1 MATFKVTSNSLNPY
15 ESARDMLQGTPLYTE
30 LGGDDSWNQY
40 AKRGELDS
48 FVSVLA
54 DADKLG
60 GIDKFINDYET
71 KFLTNEQKLM
81 AAATELYSDRNT
93 LNKYTEQYVDE
104 ADGKLKEREVEMTE
118 YDWNRKNISALVK
131 QGKEKYEREQI
142 EKSKQDNAA
151 LSTFLT
157 IVAVPERVFSSA
169 VGALNQWAMF
179 GEASYNF
186 VSQSIMNGF
195 EAGDKAFR
203 ETYAEGNAVTEWLQ
217 DIERWEAENTFLRD
231 VDGNYTT
238 VGKVFGT
245 IADSIG
251 QFLPTAVI
259 NFATGGIGG
268 TAGSVIHGAAN
279 FMYWGS
285 MASANFEEF
294 AKDPNMA
301 SVPTYQL
308 VLNSSFRAALEYGVQ
323 WGLNKIL
330 GSTSMDKLI
339 FGYSSQKP
347 ASNALTRIFRDALHE
362 GVEEMLQEASGY
374 MVQSFFEIVNEDF
387 GIYADQYTL
396 QTFVDAFVL
405 GILGS
410 LFSSAIDFTL
420 TRRFDTNE
428 AKIDKEGNIKVDR
441 YGNVKYKKFSKLSSF
456 NMKYDLQSMNA
467 NINAV
472 LKDDTLSTEQR
483 QQAYLEAYSAY
494 RTLSTYFGAIGQE
507 RFEQANNLLVRM
519 ENTFA
524 KSNATKTQL
533 KESARLM
540 LTEYQIMVQDYYDAS
555 GKKAEEAIADAKMTK
570 VQTVV
575 RRNDST
581 EDIKLPED
589 KASVQKVID
598 NMLKEDEGLNTV
610 VVTED
615 GTNIVS
621 VGDTL
626 FVPVKYLE
634 LGADGNI
641 IYKTMAEQKLVKNTM
656 SAPMLSEVNK
666 KILETYKVVKN
677 DNSATLEQAIYETYF
692 NPQFYEILLSTA
704 THDMYKFLSRVDQIE
719 RAAVGKTIK
728 DAIYKK
734 RISDV
739 RTEMKKSLIIYL
751 VNQQNA
757 EFEDLTILNA
767 QQKKFVRDHRFNK
780 TLAAKIINELKVTDE
795 EWNSVMNRIN
805 GLDISEQDKEALRR
819 NVQSTGPKNRSL
831 RQNALAAI
839 DRQYDDIYFGPY
851 NGRTYLQNNTIPNA
865 TWNSW
870 AKAAGITVD
879 TIMSPATDPDV
890 IERIQESQ
898 GSITPEAQLA
908 YYKEGFEQYTHGKY
922 TFDYKNR
929 RVIVKENTQ
938 STQYGYTKFDERRS
952 DIYSGKIKNQT
963 LVQKSEKA
971 YRNIMTPLVS
981 NDIDAVSRAYITI
994 DDLVREPNL
1003 LSKSIKE
1010 QIQKSPYKEL
1020 TPENVFLFLRRKILD
1035 KSKGTVSLIVGSDGR
1050 YYLADVKPMFD
1061 ILINQEQSFEGDAF
1075 DTKEPPTIDK
1085 LVKPEYLQGNLKN
1098 VKVKWSSKS
1107 EYDAQTNTIYL
1118 DINARNDARYMR
1130 FAFAH
1135 EFQHAMQVETRI
1147 NNGINQLWLHNPS
1160 INKTNRTRIINDIRK
1175 HRPEL
1180 FTDVK
1185 VGSTQEL
1192 DIAERFIYDTS
1203 NEMQSYGLEA
1213 SEINDFY
1220 PTYVYSN
1227 KDGTFVV
1234 TPWGTKYKLG
1244 DNSTESLATNRRPS
1258 RSFTTEQKNELDKAL
1273 EEVTEEYSLSDF
1285 SKTPA
1290 PVFIDED
1297 GRLHKLPKGEH
1308 HYEQIEHIAVLT
1320 GMDEADVEQY
1330 LLGLPQ
1336 VTVQTDRLG
1345 TFAAV
1350 RIPLDMSR
1358 STLNN
1363 VLLVM
1368 DALSN
1373 HNIDY
1378 DLGESYLSNVD
1389 PSSVVVS
1396 SSDYDTSDDVFDAFI
1411 REYRM
1416 SQFNRQSI
1424 AEDSVSQPSEKYPR
1438 YVSNKEA
1445 QKSNLKYFIRKNKP
1459 IQLDKRVQDL
1469 VVEADPERI
1478 NKGLWRFIG
1487 GEEKGTLNVHK
1498 VFEYIRTAD
1507 RMNDYTFDLINRTFF
1522 QNTAIKNFAQLKAY
1536 ADVEMDK
1543 YYALRA
1549 VLKAFNKE
1557 SYLDKRMSHAKME
1570 AIIQE
1575 LMKRPEWAKIYTEV
1589 LDRYSLYKHELELD
1603 IDRQNARVM
1612 FMKYFDGT
1620 VNSAGHIAS
1629 IAKWLALTEYVAE
1642 TKYKTPG
1649 KVSTISTE
1657 TSVAEDL
1664 KLEDMLSDESSI
1676 DAFNEVLDDYSE
1688 TEQMERIIEARYQQF
1703 YLSEEF
1709 ASMSKSEIR
1718 QRQYEIRMDVE
1729 ENMTQDQIRQEFASL
1744 YFTEDEDAKYQD
1756 AVKKGIEAI
1765 VRPRKNIVSNIKRMA
1780 NVTIAQNLSQKDME
1794 RFKRAHP
1801 GFFTDDN
1808 RLNPELYRGKSVQE
1822 LQTLENE
1829 VRELSRQVRSGV
1841 FKGQMAQNIFVKLE
1855 RERRKNERLKQK
1867 VDDLQEQVQ
1876 KYKTTQK
1883 VVFANDYE
1891 FTINADR
1898 PMPTELKAILD
1909 DEFTEFSQSKVKY
1922 ITDETDQ
1929 NVKITMKSFFDA
1941 SIVRIS
1947 QLTQQDID
1955 EIIDY
1960 YAHSQVMSMDF
1971 ERNDLRKY
1979 DMFKVYMLTYLTKAA
1994 KEGQWVFSE
2003 QQLSDIHNTL
2013 MAMVT
2018 GSSSILGAW
2027 ANAMEM
2033 VNPNKRLAMS
2043 IAKQTGITFPEHYLD
2058 SLASALNMPVTK
2070 DKESIEKKAK
2080 AVKQAVSSME
2090 YFAVNNAKVTER
2102 VTIFDKLTRFQK
2114 MMMLSSPGTWLRNI
2128 TSNVVVTQVNRK
2140 GAAIG
2145 DRLVRLFSKGKKKN
2159 VTGQWKITG
2168 VKVSQEVNDFSDAFL
2183 DRPIYDE
2190 TVSTK
2195 DGVKY
2200 KPVSLYDAVSDGL
2213 TKYDPHRMQT
2223 KGSSDPIVQGIARKI
2238 SADIFNNHAFDTKS
2252 KKRLAKLGADA
2263 LNKTNAFI
2271 MRMLSDDPWIKKETY
2286 YLFKRML
2293 QQSDILEQYVKKNW
2307 VKEDIL
2313 PEYQSEFEIA
2323 TDNKKMEIAY
2333 KYTNWEARDARLFAE
2348 QSERYKSDLKSAMDD
2363 QDVQRYKRVKLGK
2376 PVARNE
2382 DTQTTSLLQ
2391 AALNNANIETQLNDI
2406 FMEAYKFAAY
2416 EYMRRPNIMNKFE
2429 NVIRERLGAP
2439 GYFIY
2444 KQILPF
2450 ASASWNWFV
2459 EGLNYTPIGL
2469 AKGIIQFARL
2479 EDTVQKMDERRG
2491 ITKELV
2497 EETYTDPITG
2507 IESKRTK
2514 IVYKYGKGDYNLPSG
2529 RFAEYIAKQ
2538 NIGKGVIGT
2547 IGMIAGIIL
2556 VATGTAGVDDEDG
2569 KLKLHVADQVW
2580 IDITDLFGSQGIL
2593 VGMAIASPY
2602 VGEGSWWDKISSSM
2616 TATVS
2621 QLFND
2626 SIFNDVMSMFE
2637 YTDTFGDW
2645 FFNQTEE
2652 MLSMFV
2658 PNFVK
2663 TFNSMLY
2670 THQVSYS
2677 KGILGWIEYFGVSA
2691 IPGLAYAL
2699 PKKIDPYTG
2708 KVTSK
2713 FNLPWLVNFIN
2724 KMTPIDVQPYNVS
2737 DIERIALSVGVN
2749 KGELTGR
2756 YEDIGTLSTKD
2767 RQTLNE
2773 YYGKLNAQDLHD
2785 FIYGNALYRVK
2796 MEDGTY
2802 KELRYRQMTS
2812 EQIKSVINRIMTD
2825 NAKCAK
2831 VYVWTSNGGKYYGTE
2846 SEVQELKNLG
2856 MKNVYIKTNKTNGF
2870 I

>member
-1 MATFKVTSNSLNPY
+1 MANFKVTGNYLNPY
-15 ESARDMLQGTPLYTE
+15 EGAQDFLRGTPLYTE
-30 LGGDDSWNQY
+30 LGGDEQWNTY
-40 AKRGELDS
+40 AKRGELDT
-48 FVSVLA
+48 FVSVLS

-60 GIDKFINDYET
+60 GVEKFLNNYET

-104 ADGKLKEREVEMTE
+104 DGSVKEREVEMTE
-118 YDWNRKNISALVK
+118 YDWNRKNISALVQ
-131 QGKEKYEREQI
+131 QGKEEYEKQQI
-142 EKSKQDNAA
+142 EKAKQDNKA
-151 LSTFLT
+151 LTVFLT
-157 IVAVPERVFSSA
+157 AFTPFERVFSSA
-169 VGALNQWAMF
+169 VSSINQWALF
-179 GEASYNF
+179 GEAAYNF
-186 VSQSIMNGF
+186 VSESIMNGF

-203 ETYAEGNAVTEWLQ
+203 ETYAEGNAVTDWLES
-217 DIERWEAENTFLRD
+217 IEQWEAENTFMRD
-231 VDGNYTT
+231 VDGNYTGF
-238 VGKVFGT
+238 GKVFGT

-251 QFLPTAVI
+251 QYLPNLII

-268 TAGSVIHGAAN
+268 TLGNVIHGAVN

-301 SVPTYQL
+301 SVPTYGL
-308 VLNSSFRAALEYGVQ
+308 ILNASLRAAAEYSVQ
-323 WGLNKIL
+323 WGLNKLL
-330 GSTSMDKLI
+330 GSTSFDKLL
-339 FGYSSQKP
+339 FGYTSQK
-347 ASNALTRIFRDALHE
+347 ASKNVALRLLKDALHE
-362 GVEEMLQEASGY
+362 GVEETLQEASGF
-374 MVQSFFEIVNEDF
+374 MIQSYSELINENF
-387 GIYADQYTL
+387 GIYADQYSL
-396 QTFVDAFVL
+396 QTFADAF
-405 GILGS
+405 ILGFIGS
-410 LFSSAIDFTL
+410 IFGSAIDLTL
-420 TRRFDTNE
+420 TGKIDTNE
-428 AKIDKEGNIKVDR
+428 VKLDKQGNIVVDR
-441 YGNVKYKKFSKLSSF
+441 HGNPVYKKFGKFKSY
-456 NMKYDLQSMNA
+456 NMKYDLQSLQQ
-467 NINAV
+467 NINSV
-472 LKDDTLSTEQR
+472 LSDNTLSVEQR
-483 QQAYLEAYSAY
+483 KNAYTEAYAAYRSLSAY
-494 RTLSTYFGAIGQE
+494 FGEIGQE
-507 RFEQANNLLVRM
+507 RFENANNLLVKM
-519 ENTFA
+519 QENYE
-524 KSNATKTQL
+524 KSKLTKAQL
-533 KESARLM
+533 KESARIM
-540 LTEYQIMVQDYYDAS
+540 LNEYQLMVQDYYDAS

-570 VQTVV
+570 IQKVV
-575 RRNDST
+575 RKGDAK
-581 EDIKLPED
+581 EDIKLPSD
-589 KASVQKVID
+589 KEQVEKIID
-598 NMLKEDEGLNTV
+598 NMLLSDNGINTV

-615 GTNIVS
+615 GNTVVNVAD
-621 VGDTL
+621 VL
-626 FVPVKYLE
+626 FVPSKYLE

-641 IYKTMAEQKLVKNTM
+641 IYKTLAEQKLVKNTID
-656 SAPMLSEVNK
+656 ATMLQDVNK
-666 KILETYKVVKN
+666 KILETYRTVKN
-677 DNSATLEQAIYETYF
+677 DKSATMEQAIYETYF

-704 THDMYKFLSRVDQIE
+704 TSDMYKFLSRIDYIE
-719 RAAVGKTIK
+719 KSAVGKTTR

-734 RISDV
+734 RISDA
-739 RTEMKKSLIIYL
+739 RTEMKKILVVYLI
-751 VNQQNA
+751 NQKNA
-757 EFEDLTILNA
+757 NFENLTILNA
-767 QQKKFVRDHRFNK
+767 EQKKFIRDHRFNK
-780 TLAAKIINELKVTDE
+780 TLATKIINETKVTDD

-805 GLDISEQDKEALRR
+805 SLNISEQDKDVLRK
-819 NVQSTGPKNRSL
+819 NVKSNGPKNKRL
-831 RQNALAAI
+831 RENALSVI
-839 DRQYDDIYFGPY
+839 DKHYNDIYFGPY
-851 NGRTYLQNNTIPNA
+851 NGRVYLENNTIPNA

-870 AKAAGITVD
+870 AKAAGITID
-879 TIMSPATDPDV
+879 TIMSPTTDADV

-898 GSITPEAQLA
+898 GSITPDAQLS
-908 YYKEGFEQYTHGKY
+908 YYKEGFEQYTNGKY
-922 TFDYKNR
+922 TFDYKNH
-929 RVIVKENTQ
+929 RVIVKENKQ
-938 STQYGYTKFDERRS
+938 SIQYGYNKFDENRAN
-952 DIYSGKIKNQT
+952 IYSGNIANQT
-963 LVQKSEKA
+963 FVQRSEKP
-971 YRNIMTPLVS
+971 YRNILTSLISKDVD
-981 NDIDAVSRAYITI
+981 NVSRAYVTI
-994 DDLVREPNL
+994 DDIIKEPNL
-1003 LSKSIKE
+1003 LNDSVKKE
-1010 QIQKSPYKEL
+1010 IEKSPYKEV
-1020 TPENVFLFLRRKILD
+1020 TPENVFLYLRRKILD
-1035 KSKGTVSLIVGSDGR
+1035 KSKGTISLVIASDGN
-1050 YYLADVKPMFD
+1050 YYFVDVKPMFD
-1061 ILINQEQSFEGDAF
+1061 IFVNQEQDFNNKDLP
-1075 DTKEPPTIDK
+1075 KIDNI
-1085 LVKPEYLQGNLKN
+1085 VKSEYLQGNLKN
-1098 VKVKWSSKS
+1098 VKLKWSTKS

-1118 DINARNDARYMR
+1118 DKNAKNDARYMR

-1135 EFQHAMQVETRI
+1135 EFQHAMQVETMI

-1160 INKTNRTRIINDIRK
+1160 INKANRTRIVNDIKK

-1180 FTDVK
+1180 FKDIPA
-1185 VGSTQEL
+1185 GSEQEL

-1213 SEINDFY
+1213 TEINDFY

-1227 KDGTFVV
+1227 KEGTFVV

-1244 DNSTESLATNRRPS
+1244 DNSTESLATNHRPS
-1258 RSFTTEQKNELDKAL
+1258 RSFTSEQKNELDKAL
-1273 EEVTEEYSLSDF
+1273 EEITEEYSLSDF

-1297 GRLHKLPKGEH
+1297 GRLHKLPKDEH

-1336 VTVQTDRLG
+1336 VTVQTDKHG

-1358 STLNN
+1358 VTLNS

-1368 DALSN
+1368 DALST

-1378 DLGESYLSNVD
+1378 DLGESYLGDVD

-1396 SSDYDTSDDVFDAFI
+1396 SSGYDTSDDVFYAFV

-1424 AEDSVSQPSEKYPR
+1424 ADSSVSQPSEKYQR

-1459 IQLDKRVQDL
+1459 IQLDKRVQNL
-1469 VVEADPERI
+1469 IINADPERI
-1478 NKGLWRFIG
+1478 SKGLWRYIG

-1498 VFEYIRTAD
+1498 VYEYIRNAD
-1507 RMNDYTFDLINRTFF
+1507 RMNDYTFDLINKAFF

-1536 ADVEMDK
+1536 ADLEMDK

-1575 LMKRPEWAKIYTEV
+1575 LLKRPEWEKIYTSILE
-1589 LDRYSLYKHELELD
+1589 RYNVYKNRLPLD

-1620 VNSAGHIAS
+1620 VNSAGHIAAIS
-1629 IAKWLALTEYVAE
+1629 KWIALTEYTAE
-1642 TKYKTPG
+1642 TKFKTAG
-1649 KVSTISTE
+1649 KVKTISTE

-1664 KLEDMLSDESSI
+1664 KLEDMLADQSSI

-1688 TEQMERIIEARYQQF
+1688 TEQMERIIEARYQKF
-1703 YLSEEF
+1703 YLSDEYVN
-1709 ASMSKSEIR
+1709 MTKSEIR
-1718 QRQYEIRMDVE
+1718 QRQTEIREDVK
-1729 ENMTQDQIRQEFASL
+1729 ENMTQDQIRQEFAAL
-1744 YFTEDEDAKYQD
+1744 YFAEDENEKYQE
-1756 AVKKGIEAI
+1756 AIRKGIEAV

-1801 GFFTDDN
+1801 GFFTNDN

-1822 LQTLENE
+1822 LQTLEDE

-1855 RERRKNERLKQK
+1855 RERRKNEQLKQK

-1960 YAHSQVMSMDF
+1960 YAHSQVISMDF

-1979 DMFKVYMLTYLTKAA
+1979 DMFKVYMLTYLIKAS

-2027 ANAMEM
+2027 ANAMDM

-2043 IAKQTGITFPEHYLD
+2043 IAKQTGITFPESYLD
-2058 SLASALNMPVTK
+2058 ALASALNMPVTK
-2070 DKESIEKKAK
+2070 DEKSRKQKAE
-2080 AVKQAVSSME
+2080 AVKHAVSHMQ
-2090 YFAVNNAKVTER
+2090 YFAINNAKVTER

-2128 TSNVVVTQVNRK
+2128 TSNVIVTQANRK

-2145 DRLVRLFSKGKKKN
+2145 DKLIKLFSKGKKKN
-2159 VTGQWKITG
+2159 IEGQWKITG
-2168 VKVSQEVNDFSDAFL
+2168 VKVSQEVNDFSDEFL
-2183 DRPIYDE
+2183 NRPIYDE
-2190 TVSTK
+2190 SVSTK
-2195 DGVKY
+2195 NGIKN

-2223 KGSSDPIVQGIARKI
+2223 KSSSDPIVQGIARKI
-2238 SADIFNNHAFDTKS
+2238 SSDIFNNHAFDTKS
-2252 KKRLAKLGADA
+2252 KKRLAKLGANA
-2263 LNKTNAFI
+2263 LNKTNQFI
-2271 MRMLSDDPWIKKETY
+2271 MKMLSDDPWIKKETY
-2286 YLFKRML
+2286 YLFKRMV

-2313 PEYQSEFEIA
+2313 PEYQSEFELA

-2333 KYTNWEARDARLFAE
+2333 KYTNWEARDARLFSKRIDE
-2348 QSERYKSDLKSAMDD
+2348 YKSTKKNEP
-2363 QDVQRYKRVKLGK
+2363 VQTKEKI
-2376 PVARNE
+2376 
-2382 DTQTTSLLQ
+2382 TSLLQ
-2391 AALNNANIETQLNDI
+2391 SALNNPNIETQLNDI

-2416 EYMRRPNIMNKFE
+2416 EYMRRPNVMNKLE

-2469 AKGIIQFARL
+2469 AKGIIQFAKL
-2479 EDTVQKMDERRG
+2479 ENTIQKMDERRG
-2491 ITKELV
+2491 VTKELV
-2497 EETYTDPITG
+2497 EETYTDPMTG

-2514 IVYKYGKGDYNLPSG
+2514 VVYKYGKGDYNLPSS

-2547 IGMIAGIIL
+2547 IGLIAGVIL
-2556 VATGTAGVDDEDG
+2556 AATGVAGIDDEDG
-2569 KLKLHVADQVW
+2569 KLKLHIADQVW

-2602 VGEGSWWDKISSSM
+2602 ADAESNWWDKISSSM
-2616 TATVS
+2616 TATIS

-2663 TFNSMLY
+2663 AFNSMLY

-2677 KGILGWIEYFGVSA
+2677 KGVLGWIEYFGVSTV
-2691 IPGLAYAL
+2691 PGLAYAL

-2724 KMTPIDVQPYNVS
+2724 KMTPVDVQPYKVT
-2737 DIERIALSVGVN
+2737 DIEKIALSVGVN

-2756 YEDIGTLSTKD
+2756 YSDIGNLSTD
-2767 RQTLNE
+2767 ERQTLNE
-2773 YYGKLNAQDLHD
+2773 YYGKLNAQDLNE
-2785 FIYGNALYRVK
+2785 FINGRVVYNVQT
-2796 MEDGTY
+2796 EDGTY
-2802 KELRYRQMTS
+2802 KELRYNQMTS
-2812 EQIKSVINRIMTD
+2812 EQIKSVINRIMTN

-2831 VYVWTSNGGKYYGTE
+2831 IYVWTSKGGKYYGTE
-2846 SEVQELKNLG
+2846 SEIQKLKNLG
-2856 MKNVYIKTNKTNGF
+2856 IKNIYIKTKKYDGF

>member
-1 MATFKVTSNSLNPY
+1 MANFKVTANYLNPY
-15 ESARDMLQGTPLYTE
+15 EGAQDILRGTPLYTE
-30 LGGDDSWNQY
+30 LGGDEQWKTY

-48 FVSVLA
+48 LISVLS

-60 GIDKFINDYET
+60 GVDKFVNDYET
-71 KFLTNEQKLM
+71 RFLTNDQKLM
-81 AAATELYSDRNT
+81 AAATELYSDRTT
-93 LNKYTEQYVDE
+93 LNKYTEEYLDE
-104 ADGKLKEREVEMTE
+104 TDGKIKEREVEMTE
-118 YDWNRKNISALVK
+118 YDWNRKNISALVS

-142 EKSKQDNAA
+142 QKAKEDNAA
-151 LSTFLT
+151 WTTFLS
-157 IVAVPERVFSSA
+157 VLAVPNRVIASA
-169 VGALNQWAMF
+169 IGSVNQWAIF
-179 GEASYNF
+179 GEAAYNF
-186 VSQSIMNGF
+186 VSNSIVGGI
-195 EAGDKAFR
+195 EEGDKAFR
-203 ETYAEGNAVTEWLQ
+203 ETYSKGNEISKLLSDLEQ
-217 DIERWEAENTFLRD
+217 WETENTFLRD

-238 VGKVFGT
+238 VGKIFGT
-245 IADSIG
+245 IADSMG
-251 QFLPTAVI
+251 QFLPTMVI
-259 NFATGGIGG
+259 NMATGGIGG
-268 TAGSVIHGAAN
+268 ATGKLIHSAAN

-285 MASANFEEF
+285 MASSNFEEF
-294 AKDPNMA
+294 AKDPQMA

-308 VLNSSFRAALEYGVQ
+308 ILNSSFRATLEYAVQ
-323 WGLNKIL
+323 KGLNTVL
-330 GSTSMDKLI
+330 GSTSLDRLV
-339 FGYSSQKP
+339 FGYSSQGVAK
-347 ASNALTRIFRDALHE
+347 SALSRIFKDALHE
-362 GVEEMLQEASGY
+362 GIEEVLQEASGN
-374 MVQSFFEIVNEDF
+374 MIQSYSELVNENF
-387 GIYADQYTL
+387 GIYSDQYSL
-396 QTFVDAFVL
+396 QTFADAF
-405 GILGS
+405 ILGFLGS
-410 LFSSAIDFTL
+410 VFGSAIDLSITK
-420 TRRFDTNE
+420 RIDTNQI
-428 AKIDKEGNIKVDR
+428 KLDKDGNIKTDVF
-441 YGNVKYKKFSKLSSF
+441 GNPVYEKFGKLKSY
-456 NMKYDLQSMNA
+456 NMKYDLQSLQQ
-467 NINAV
+467 NINSILNDKSLTV
-472 LKDDTLSTEQR
+472 EQQR
-483 QQAYLEAYSAY
+483 QTYGQAYVAFRVMS
-494 RTLSTYFGAIGQE
+494 SYFGEIGQQ
-507 RFEQANNLLVRM
+507 RFEQANELLVQM
-519 ENTFA
+519 ENQTD
-524 KSNATKTQL
+524 KMSVTREELIK
-533 KESARLM
+533 SARTM
-540 LTEYQIMVQDYYDAS
+540 LTEYQIMVQDYYDLS

-570 VQTVV
+570 IERIIRKGDSKEDVQ
-575 RRNDST
+575 
-581 EDIKLPED
+581 LPSD
-589 KASVQKVID
+589 KADIERRID
-598 NMLKEDEGLNTV
+598 ELIFDNNDINTV
-610 VVTED
+610 VVTQD
-615 GTNIVS
+615 GNNIVNL
-621 VGDTL
+621 GDTL
-626 FVPVKYLE
+626 FIPSKYLE

-641 IYKTMAEQKLVKNTM
+641 IYKTLAEQELVKNTLN
-656 SAPMLSEVNK
+656 ATMLSSVNK
-666 KILETYKVVKN
+666 RLLEIYRVVKN
-677 DNSATLEQAIYETYF
+677 DADATMEQAIYEVYF
-692 NPQFYEILLSTA
+692 NPQFYEIALSIA
-704 THDMYKFLSRVDQIE
+704 TEDMYKFLSRVDQIE
-719 RAAVGKTIK
+719 KAAVGKTTR

-734 RISDV
+734 RTDDV
-739 RTEMKKSLIIYL
+739 RTEMKKSLIVYL

-757 EFEDLTILNA
+757 DFESLTILNA
-767 QQKKFVRDHRFNK
+767 EQKKFVRDHRFNK
-780 TLAAKIINELKVTDE
+780 TLANKIINESKVTDE
-795 EWNSVMNRIN
+795 EWNSVINRIN
-805 GLDISEQDKEALRR
+805 ALVISENDKSVLRKNIR
-819 NVQSTGPKNRSL
+819 AAGPKNRNL
-831 RQNALAAI
+831 RQNALASI
-839 DRQYDDIYFGPY
+839 DRRYDDIYFGPY

-865 TWNSW
+865 TWNAW
-870 AKAAGITVD
+870 ARGAGLTID

-890 IERIQESQ
+890 VERIQESQ
-898 GSITPEAQLA
+898 GAITPEAQLA
-908 YYKEGFEQYTHGKY
+908 YYKEGFEQFTNNKY

-929 RVIVKENTQ
+929 RIIVKEKTQ
-938 STQYGYTKFDERRS
+938 FTQYGYTKFDQTRS
-952 DIYSGKIKNQT
+952 DIYYGKTKNQT
-963 LVQKSEKA
+963 LVTRAQKA
-971 YRNIMTPLVS
+971 YRNIVNPLIS
-981 NDIDAVSRAYITI
+981 NSIDNVSRAYITI
-994 DDLVREPNL
+994 DDLVREPDL
-1003 LSKSIKE
+1003 LSDTVKNQIERSI
-1010 QIQKSPYKEL
+1010 YKEIS
-1020 TPENVFLFLRRKILD
+1020 PENVFLFLRRKILD
-1035 KSKGTVSLIVGSDGR
+1035 QSKGSISLIVGSDGR
-1050 YYLADVKPMFD
+1050 YYLADVKPMYS
-1061 ILINQEQSFEGDAF
+1061 IYINQDEVFSNDEF
-1075 DTKEPPTIDK
+1075 TNSKNPPSIDK
-1085 LVKPEYLQGNLKN
+1085 IVKEEYLQGQLKN
-1098 VKVKWSSKS
+1098 TKIKWSSRG
-1107 EYDAQTNTIYL
+1107 EYDPNTNTIYL

-1147 NNGINQLWLHNPS
+1147 NNGINQNWLHNPS
-1160 INKTNRTRIINDIRK
+1160 INKTNRVRIINDIKK

-1180 FTDVK
+1180 FTNVK
-1185 VGSTQEL
+1185 AGSTQEL

-1213 SEINDFY
+1213 SEVNDFY

-1244 DNSTESLATNRRPS
+1244 DNSTESLATNYRPS
-1258 RSFTTEQKNELDKAL
+1258 HSFTSEQKNELDKAL

-1320 GMDEADVEQY
+1320 GMDDADVEQY

-1336 VTVQTDRLG
+1336 ITVQTDKLG

-1358 STLNN
+1358 STLNS

-1368 DALSN
+1368 DALSS

-1378 DLGESYLSNVD
+1378 DLGESYLGNVD

-1396 SSDYDTSDDVFDAFI
+1396 SSDYDTSDDVFDAFV

-1424 AEDSVSQPSEKYPR
+1424 AEDSISQPSEKYPR

-1478 NKGLWRFIG
+1478 NKSLWRFIG

-1498 VFEYIRTAD
+1498 IFEYIRTAD

-1589 LDRYSLYKHELELD
+1589 LDRYNLYKHELELD

-1649 KVSTISTE
+1649 KISTISTE

-1664 KLEDMLSDESSI
+1664 KLEDMLADESSV

-1709 ASMSKSEIR
+1709 ANMPKSEIR
-1718 QRQYEIRMDVE
+1718 QRQYEIRMNVE

-1765 VRPRKNIVSNIKRMA
+1765 VRPRKNIVANIKRMA
-1780 NVTIAQNLSQKDME
+1780 NITIAQNLSQKDMG

-1822 LQTLENE
+1822 LQTFEDE
-1829 VRELSRQVRSGV
+1829 VRELGRQVRSGV

-1855 RERRKNERLKQK
+1855 RERRKNERLKK
-1867 VDDLQEQVQ
+1867 RVDKLNDEVQ
-1876 KYKTTQK
+1876 KYKITQK

-1898 PMPTELKAILD
+1898 AMPTELKAILD
-1909 DEFTEFSQSKVKY
+1909 EEFTEFAQSKVKY

-1929 NVKITMKSFFDA
+1929 NVKITMKSFFDS

-1947 QLTQQDID
+1947 QLTQQDVD

-1960 YAHSQVMSMDF
+1960 YAHSQVMSMSF

-1994 KEGQWVFSE
+1994 KEGTWTFTE

-2027 ANAMEM
+2027 ANAMDM

-2058 SLASALNMPVTK
+2058 ALSSALNMPAGK
-2070 DKESIEKKAK
+2070 DTASINKKAVAVQK
-2080 AVKQAVSSME
+2080 AISSME
-2090 YFAVNNAKVTER
+2090 YFAVNNAKITER
-2102 VTIFDKLTRFQK
+2102 VSIFDKITRFQK

-2128 TSNVVVTQVNRK
+2128 SSNVIVTQANRK

-2145 DRLVRLFSKGKKKN
+2145 DKILQLFPKSKKKDI
-2159 VTGQWKITG
+2159 TGQWKITG
-2168 VKVSQEVNDFSDAFL
+2168 VKVSQEVNDFANSFL
-2183 DRPIYDE
+2183 DRPIYNE
-2190 TVSTK
+2190 NVSTK
-2195 DGVKY
+2195 EGTIS
-2200 KPVSLYDAVSDGL
+2200 KPVSLYDAVSEGL
-2213 TKYDPHRMQT
+2213 TKYDPHKMQT
-2223 KGSSDPIVQGIARKI
+2223 KGASDPIVQGIARKI
-2238 SADIFNNHAFDTKS
+2238 SADIFNNHVFDTKS
-2252 KKRLAKLGADA
+2252 NKRLAKLGAGA
-2263 LNKTNAFI
+2263 LNKTNQFI
-2271 MRMLSDDPWIKKETY
+2271 MKMLSDDSWIKKETY

-2313 PEYQSEFEIA
+2313 PEYQSDFDNA
-2323 TDNKKMEIAY
+2323 TDNQKMEIAY
-2333 KYTNWEARDARLFAE
+2333 KYTNWEARDARLFSQNLQE
-2348 QSERYKSDLKSAMDD
+2348 GRDNQRLRKNKNYQPSERI
-2363 QDVQRYKRVKLGK
+2363 
-2376 PVARNE
+2376 
-2382 DTQTTSLLQ
+2382 TSLLLS
-2391 AALNNANIETQLNDI
+2391 AINNPNIESQLNDM

-2416 EYMRRPNIMNKFE
+2416 EYMRRPNVMNKLE
-2429 NVIRERLGAP
+2429 NVIRERLGGP

-2469 AKGIIQFARL
+2469 ARGIIQFARL
-2479 EDTVQKMDERRG
+2479 ENTVQKMDERRG
-2491 ITKELV
+2491 ITKELI
-2497 EETYTDPITG
+2497 EETYTDPVTG

-2514 IVYKYGKGDYNLPSG
+2514 VAYKYGKGDYNLPSS
-2529 RFAEYIAKQ
+2529 RFAEYLAKQ
-2538 NIGKGVIGT
+2538 SIGKGIIGT
-2547 IGMIAGIIL
+2547 VGMIAGIIL
-2556 VATGTAGVDDEDG
+2556 AATGAAGIDEEDG
-2569 KLKLHVADQVW
+2569 KLKLHITDQVW

-2602 VGEGSWWDKISSSM
+2602 VSDDESWWDKISSSM
-2616 TATVS
+2616 SATVS

-2652 MLSMFV
+2652 ALSMFI
-2658 PNFVK
+2658 PNFVR

-2677 KGILGWIEYFGVSA
+2677 KGILGWLEYFGVSS

-2699 PKKIDPYTG
+2699 PKKVDPYTG
-2708 KVTSK
+2708 EVTSK

-2724 KMTPIDVQPYNVS
+2724 KLTPIDIQPYNIS
-2737 DIERIALSVGVN
+2737 DIERISLAIGVK

-2756 YEDIGTLSTKD
+2756 YEDIGTLSSSE

-2773 YYGKLNAQDLHD
+2773 YYGKLNAQDLET
-2785 FIYGNALYRVK
+2785 FINGRALYRVQ

-2802 KELRYRQMTS
+2802 KELRYSQMTS
-2812 EQIKSVINRIMTD
+2812 EQAKSVIERIMNN
-2825 NAKCAK
+2825 NAKYAK
-2831 VYVWTSNGGKYYGTE
+2831 VYIWTSKGGKYYGTE
-2846 SEVQELKNLG
+2846 SEVQALKNLG
-2856 MKNVYIKTNKTNGF
+2856 IRNVYIKTKKTEGF